1 MCFVVLNLEAPG
13 EWEERMLWRF
23 AKARNWDV
31 ERAAQA
37 IHACIAWRAEYSPAP
52 VMEAHMPAIVPIIQR
67 RLCYLYGY
75 NRQREP
81 CIIGFPA
88 RYIPKDMPT
97 PAIVRFTVYVIEN
110 AIAAMKPPVETFWC
124 ALLVISVHSLSVSIA

>member
-1 MCFVVLNLEAPG
+1 M
-13 EWEERMLWRF
+13 
-23 AKARNWDV
+23 D
-31 ERAAQA
+31 
-37 IHACIAWRAEYSPAP
+37 
-52 VMEAHMPAIVPIIQR
+52 AHMLQLLPIIQR

-75 NRQREP
+75 NHKKEP

-97 PAIVRFTVYVIEN
+97 PAIVRFTVYIIEN

-124 ALLVISVHSLSVSIA
+124 ATFIFSACLN